1 MAKIL
6 IVIPVLLLFQFSIA
20 AASGASSSAS
30 AGYALQ
36 EGSRALQFQIGSN
49 FQLSD
54 FQGNVISYKRH
65 RSDNSSWRIGLSL
78 EGRLSSDDS
87 DTEQTSPPGENV
99 TGQEREQSNRELDV
113 TIRPQLQRYLE
124 TDKTVRPYV
133 SYGVLTGYSYSFRE
147 REFYSV
153 DETTTVSLDDTDE
166 DTRHTLRIGAT
177 ANFGVEWFAASSISF
192 LAEYGADLYYH
203 YSKSETMRES
213 FNPDG
218 EITLERE
225 TSASGQG
232 VFLDPRSVRFGLSA
246 YF

>member
-1 MAKIL
+1 MAKKW
-6 IVIPVLLLFQFSIA
+6 IVISVLLLSQFSIA

-30 AGYALQ
+30 ASHALE

-65 RSDNSSWRIGLSL
+65 RSDNSAWRIGLSL

-87 DTEQTSPPGENV
+87 DSEQTPRPGENV

-133 SYGVLTGYSYSFRE
+133 SYGVLTGYSCSFRE

-153 DETTTVSLDDTDE
+153 DETTVSLDDADE

-213 FNPDG
+213 YNPDG
-218 EITLERE
+218 EIALEQRS
-225 TSASGQG
+225 SATGHG